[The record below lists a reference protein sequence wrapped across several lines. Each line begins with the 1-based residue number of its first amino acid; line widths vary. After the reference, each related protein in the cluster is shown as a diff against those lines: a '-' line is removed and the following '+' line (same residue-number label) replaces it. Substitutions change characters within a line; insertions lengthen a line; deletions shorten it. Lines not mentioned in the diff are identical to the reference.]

1 VSLRV
6 MVVDDERLARQRLRR
21 LLREVGVDAVTE
33 CADGREA
40 VAALREHR
48 PDLLFLDVQMPELDG
63 FGVLAEVGAEQMP
76 PVVFVTAFDQYA
88 LRAFEVNALDY
99 LLKPFDAERF
109 RKAFA
114 KARGAIERESAAR
127 QGERLTALLERLA
140 ANGAAA
146 AGIAG
151 RRAAANGDAEDLPPA
166 LAAGSSA
173 PQSAPGA
180 PPAERY
186 LERLLVKN
194 EGRVSFVKTA
204 EIDWI
209 EASGNYLRLHVG
221 RDVHMIRE
229 TMGTLEAKLD
239 PRQFLRVHR
248 STIVRTDCIREMQ
261 PWFSGEYVIILRD
274 GTRLKLS
281 RSYREPVAQQLGQDF

>member
-1 VSLRV
+1 MSLRV

-21 LLREVGVDAVTE
+21 LLKEEGVEVVGE

-40 VAALREHR
+40 VAALREQP

-63 FGVLAEVGAEQMP
+63 FGVLAEVGPERMP
-76 PVVFVTAFDQYA
+76 PVVFVTAYDQYA
-88 LRAFEVNALDY
+88 VRAFEVNALDY

-109 RKAFA
+109 RKAFR
-114 KARGAIERESAAR
+114 KAREALDRENAR
-127 QGERLTALLERLA
+127 AQSERLTALLTRLA
-140 ANGAAA
+140 EGVGVGAPALGDAAA
-146 AGIAG
+146 AGAH
-151 RRAAANGDAEDLPPA
+151 AAAPDAD
-166 LAAGSSA
+166 GSSGAGGGAA
-173 PQSAPGA
+173 PSG
-180 PPAERY
+180 ERY

-194 EGRVSFVKTA
+194 EGRVFFVRTA
-204 EIDWI
+204 DIDWI

-229 TMGTLEAKLD
+229 TMGTLEARLD

>member
-1 VSLRV
+1 MTLRV

-21 LLREVGVDAVTE
+21 LLREVGVDAVSE

-40 VAALREHR
+40 VAALREQP

-63 FGVLAEVGAEQMP
+63 FGVLAEVGAERMP

-88 LRAFEVNALDY
+88 VRAFEVNALDY

-109 RKAFA
+109 RKAFG
-114 KARGAIERESAAR
+114 KARDALERESATR
-127 QGERLTALLERLA
+127 QGERLAALLARIAESGAADALLA
-140 ANGAAA
+140 RMAESAATAAPAAGETGGAAA
-146 AGIAG
+146 A
-151 RRAAANGDAEDLPPA
+151 
-166 LAAGSSA
+166 
-173 PQSAPGA
+173 APGA
-180 PPAERY
+180 PPAERF

-221 RDVHMIRE
+221 REVHMIRE

>member
-1 VSLRV
+1 MTLRV

-21 LLREVGVDAVTE
+21 LLREVGVDAVSE

-40 VAALREHR
+40 VAALREHP

-63 FGVLAEVGAEQMP
+63 FGVLAEVGVEHMP

-88 LRAFEVNALDY
+88 VRAFEVNALDY

-109 RKAFA
+109 RKAFG
-114 KARGAIERESAAR
+114 KARAAMERDSATR
-127 QGERLTALLERLA
+127 QGERLTSLLARIAESGAADALLARMAESGAPA
-140 ANGAAA
+140 APVHGGDGGNASSAGGAA
-146 AGIAG
+146 
-151 RRAAANGDAEDLPPA
+151 
-166 LAAGSSA
+166 
-173 PQSAPGA
+173 
-180 PPAERY
+180 PAERY

-221 RDVHMIRE
+221 REVHMIRE